1 MDFEN
6 SFDISNFYFREMVQ
20 NVSKL
25 MNVPN
30 DLTIV
35 MKMLLARILL
45 VPISVLVTKDSLD
58 QVSTAVMK
66 MSVGIL
72 ISVPVRICAA

>member
-1 MDFEN
+1 
-6 SFDISNFYFREMVQ
+6 MVQ

-45 VPISVLVTKDSLD
+45 VPISVLVTKDSLG

>member
-1 MDFEN
+1 
-6 SFDISNFYFREMVQ
+6 MVQ